1 MSVTILVVTAVI
13 ILIVLVSRNW
23 NKESITGQSNV
34 VREINEDEVSTIL
47 AGSDEECFRAIKEKE
62 AEVIRHP
69 TGYASKR
76 IKAQGLILLNE
87 RERRKRLEFKSSER
101 TQERLVHE
109 NQKCLTNLKEN
120 LDDITKDCSSRKY
133 LKGSRD
139 RLTKIYSE
147 LEKNRENPIEFF
159 RLILGDE
166 QMTGFELYDMVIF
179 SRVKNP
185 ALLEKSN
192 AVIEEAA
199 RKMLELSQAIHEKGV
214 AEDSLAK
221 TLEIKE
227 EFEAFSEFF
236 LP

>member
-1 MSVTILVVTAVI
+1 
-13 ILIVLVSRNW
+13 
-23 NKESITGQSNV
+23 
-34 VREINEDEVSTIL
+34 
-47 AGSDEECFRAIKEKE
+47 
-62 AEVIRHP
+62 
-69 TGYASKR
+69 
-76 IKAQGLILLNE
+76 
-87 RERRKRLEFKSSER
+87 
-101 TQERLVHE
+101 
-109 NQKCLTNLKEN
+109 
-120 LDDITKDCSSRKY
+120 
-133 LKGSRD
+133 
-139 RLTKIYSE
+139 
-147 LEKNRENPIEFF
+147 
-159 RLILGDE
+159 
-166 QMTGFELYDMVIF
+166 MTGFELYDMVIF